1 MNRSP
6 MVHSAFV
13 FPRQRRGWRRKK
25 SGWFLLSQNAGG
37 VESGVEWSG
46 VEWRR
51 REEKRRECDVWPRV
65 KWSGV
70 EEKRRKE
77 FFWFPKTLPH
87 CICTCFL
94 CIISN
99 AFGPRADPFWPAGW
113 PDGLSGW
120 TGRAVSGWRA
130 EFSDPAHAFLVG
142 LAGRPVGPGPF

>member
-1 MNRSP
+1 MACTLRQSLCLRVSSP
-6 MVHSAFV
+6 ATWVGGGERKVGGFW
-13 FPRQRRGWRRKK
+13 FPKTR
-25 SGWFLLSQNAGG
+25 
-37 VESGVEWSG
+37 VEWSG
-46 VEWRR
+46 EEWSGG
-51 REEKRRECDVWPRV
+51 EEKRRECDVWPRV
-65 KWSGV
+65 EWSGV

-99 AFGPRADPFWPAGW
+99 AFGPRAGPFWPAGW